1 MTLGTYM
8 FYGGLA
14 CFGLCLVGL
23 VITKAVLAA
32 KGKKL
37 KARFDEE
44 YGSPETPGNKG
55 AEMAVF
61 SFSPRKE

>member
-44 YGSPETPGNKG
+44 YGSPETPSNKG
-55 AEMAVF
+55 G
-61 SFSPRKE
+61 

>member
-37 KARFDEE
+37 KARLDEE
-44 YGSPETPGNKG
+44 YGLSLIHIYGSALPNAG
-55 AEMAVF
+55 AV
-61 SFSPRKE
+61 